1 MRLAVDPATITSDV
15 VHVREISLE
24 APSITYERGAQGDNL
39 TAIQKHIQAQLPK
52 SRGGGE
58 AKKEGAPQ
66 RKFIVDHVQVRKARV
81 SYGGAVN
88 VDLPDMHLRDL
99 GKKRGGATAAEITD
113 EIWTEVTRTAVSR
126 APAAIEALRDKA
138 KDAADRLRGLI
149 K

>member
-1 MRLAVDPATITSDV
+1 MPWNKARTWVSGMRGSA
-15 VHVREISLE
+15 
-24 APSITYERGAQGDNL
+24 
-39 TAIQKHIQAQLPK
+39 
-52 SRGGGE
+52 E
-58 AKKEGAPQ
+58 AKKEQGAPQ
-66 RKFIVDHVQVRKARV
+66 RRFIVDHVQIRKAKV
-81 SYGGAVN
+81 SYGGLVTS
-88 VDLPDMHLRDL
+88 DLPDLHLRDL